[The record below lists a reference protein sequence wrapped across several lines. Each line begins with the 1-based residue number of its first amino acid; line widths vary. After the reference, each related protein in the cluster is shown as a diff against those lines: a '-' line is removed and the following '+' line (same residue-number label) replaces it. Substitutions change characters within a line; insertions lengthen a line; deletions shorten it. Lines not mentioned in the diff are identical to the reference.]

1 MPSNSSAEQLA
12 ARLLD
17 AVFANPADDAARA
30 VYADHLSGLGQPRG
44 EFIALQLQQALRPSR
59 AAQTRINQLLR
70 THSQAFARP
79 LVSTQHQHTGFQ
91 RGFVDT
97 IKVLRVD
104 RLRELRTVRRLVV
117 NDLSA
122 TAVTLLNT
130 EALPELRSLFWV
142 NSAHAKSLRHEGL
155 TELGLVGHQFP
166 KKHDLNALPALES
179 LWVWNT
185 DSEPEKLLSLRAFSR
200 LERLAL
206 QWRAPGYGPSV
217 SAWRSVLLNADSVPE
232 SVSFWEDDTH
242 TFPGSRGWEFRLEGP
257 RLAHLQVVWHGGYTR
272 HALSPL
278 TPETIRTVSSIA
290 ISGAKGA
297 ALRAARAFKAQAG
310 RTVKLEA

>member
-1 MPSNSSAEQLA
+1 MPSKEEQLA
-12 ARLLD
+12 ARLLA
-17 AVFANPADDAARA
+17 AVYANPADDTARA
-30 VYADHLSGLGQPRG
+30 VYADHLSGLGHARG
-44 EFIALQLQQALRPSR
+44 EFIALQLQQAQRPSR

-79 LVSTQHQHTGFQ
+79 LVSIQHQHTGFE

-97 IKVLRVD
+97 IKVWRLD

-117 NDLSA
+117 DDLSA
-122 TAVTLLNT
+122 TAVTLLTT

-142 NSAHAKSLRHEGL
+142 NSEHAKSLRHDGL
-155 TELGLVGHQFP
+155 TELGLVGHRFP
-166 KKHDLNALPALES
+166 KKHDLNALPALKS

-185 DSEPEKLLSLRAFSR
+185 ESEPQRLLSLRAFRR

-206 QWRAPGYGPSV
+206 QWREPGYGPSV
-217 SAWRSVLLNADSVPE
+217 PAWRSALLSADSVPE
-232 SVSFWEDDTH
+232 AVSFWEDGPH

-257 RLAHLQVVWHGGYTR
+257 RLDHLQVVWHGGYTR

-278 TPETIRTVSSIA
+278 TPETVRAVGSIA
-290 ISGAKGA
+290 ISGATGA

-310 RTVKLEA
+310 RTVKLAA